1 MANKIDFSKLER
13 LTPREDSWA
22 KVCARLDAESANTPA
37 KGKIIDIKSWYSAI
51 PIAASLVLVS
61 LTALLPAITDG
72 MEDQPI
78 TTETISIN
86 SSDSTETISI
96 SSTASSEVLS
106 WYNNLGNSTSDD
118 FETLEETVGFSYLIK
133 E

>member
-13 LTPREDSWA
+13 LTPRDDSWA
-22 KVCARLDAESANTPA
+22 KVCARLDAESANAPA

-51 PIAASLVLVS
+51 PLAASFVLVS
-61 LTALLPAITDG
+61 LTAILPALTDDVEG
-72 MEDQPI
+72 QPI

-86 SSDSTETISI
+86 SSAPD
-96 SSTASSEVLS
+96 EVSS
-106 WYNNLGNSTSDD
+106 WYSSLGNSTSDE

>member
-22 KVCARLDAESANTPA
+22 KVCARLDAEAKALPA
-37 KGKIIDIKSWYSAI
+37 GNIISIKTWYSAI
-51 PIAASLVLVS
+51 PIAASIALVC
-61 LTALLPAITDG
+61 LTALLPALNRT
-72 MEDQPI
+72 
-78 TTETISIN
+78 TATETISIN
-86 SSDSTETISI
+86 SS
-96 SSTASSEVLS
+96 APSEVMS
-106 WYNNLGNSTSDD
+106 WYSSLGNSTSDD

>member
-86 SSDSTETISI
+86 SSAPD
-96 SSTASSEVLS
+96 EVSS
-106 WYNNLGNSTSDD
+106 WYSSLGNSTSDE